1 MAQCGVQQ
9 PEHAFDG
16 AVCQAGGLHFRD
28 ELADCGRSDLGQPE
42 MAETGDQMEVDLAQ
56 ISLIGRFLDAAEQ
69 FAFKPAMQPLA
80 QQRCAAR
87 GIPVDRL
94 QELRFFPKQRIAH
107 FGVLIPVNVTEPGF
121 PGGVLSDYIAAF

>member
-1 MAQCGVQQ
+1 
-9 PEHAFDG
+9 
-16 AVCQAGGLHFRD
+16 
-28 ELADCGRSDLGQPE
+28 
-42 MAETGDQMEVDLAQ
+42 
-56 ISLIGRFLDAAEQ
+56 
-69 FAFKPAMQPLA
+69 MQPLA

-121 PGGVLSDYIAAF
+121 PGGVLSDYIAAFVPAVAAFVYVFSVSGHWHNLIWTVGNVAAVTADAPDGDSDGLSGGGKNAEKLGAAAVEGGRAVECCAGFSKN